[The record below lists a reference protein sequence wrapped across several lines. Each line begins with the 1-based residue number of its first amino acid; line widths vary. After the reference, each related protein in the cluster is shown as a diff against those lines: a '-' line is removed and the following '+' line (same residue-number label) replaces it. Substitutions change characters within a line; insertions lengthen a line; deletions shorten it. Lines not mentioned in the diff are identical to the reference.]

1 MRYQAP
7 LLYEG
12 EARFATIS
20 KWLAFLICLLLTVGN
35 IVENVFFGNPSSMEY
50 FSFFNDLSINLHEFE
65 TFVTRINV
73 ILVAI
78 SNIMEFICFIII
90 SYEMLKLHLNR
101 VRLNVVAHGRKNVI
115 TAMGH
120 FLSWFIEIIA
130 VALSSSTVFGKN
142 VGLAQ
147 WIIVML
153 YPSINYIFPT
163 IQILTSP
170 ELRDNVFGSNCIQY
184 CKCDLE
190 KSESAVVEI
199 AMSNINNNNN
209 APHNIGVMQ
218 V

>member
-1 MRYQAP
+1 
-7 LLYEG
+7 
-12 EARFATIS
+12 
-20 KWLAFLICLLLTVGN
+20 
-35 IVENVFFGNPSSMEY
+35 MEY

-65 TFVTRINV
+65 TIVTRINV

-78 SNIMEFICFIII
+78 SNIMEFLCFIII

-101 VRLNVVAHGRKNVI
+101 VRLNVVATQGRKNVI

-120 FLSWFIEIIA
+120 FLSWLIEIIA
-130 VALSSSTVFGKN
+130 VALSSSTVFGKR

-184 CKCDLE
+184 CKCD
-190 KSESAVVEI
+190 SEEPEAAVEEI
-199 AMSNINNNNN
+199 AMSNINNNNT
-209 APHNIGVMQ
+209 PHAQ